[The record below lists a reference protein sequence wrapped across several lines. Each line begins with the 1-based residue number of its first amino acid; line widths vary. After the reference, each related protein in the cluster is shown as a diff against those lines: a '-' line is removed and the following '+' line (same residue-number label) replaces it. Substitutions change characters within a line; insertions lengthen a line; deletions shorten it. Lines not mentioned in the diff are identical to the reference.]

1 MKNQKVNA
9 SLVLLIFFVAATYIP
24 LFINGG
30 IIVDDWGDISHNLSC
45 LGFIDCYRT
54 WFPLFSNR
62 PLAPL
67 PITALTFIFENNYA
81 GYLIANSLIYF
92 LAIALCAKI
101 IDKLCDYSTAII
113 FCAIASIPMIA
124 MPLIASPINQST
136 ATVSFLFWSLSLHS
150 LFKFIHKDDKL
161 SYVAS
166 YIWLLLAFLTYEVIL
181 PLLVLSVLL
190 PFIDKPE
197 TLLKKPLN
205 YLTKY
210 VLPVLLV
217 LFLVTLWQKG
227 VAPQFMDVDSRLK
240 FQPSHIIP
248 KMHTWAHVFFAQ
260 IPKLFLKI
268 APYLNLY
275 NLLTGL
281 LIVATLWKG
290 IRQNKLGGDPQRAI
304 RFTWVAT
311 LCFLSSCSIFI
322 LSDESA
328 VSSGYQARGLS
339 STWFAFALLFA
350 GISSLINKKHYF
362 LIIPLVVIGFF
373 SSISYGVQR
382 DQYIKSWELQTR
394 IIGDVSQLI
403 LLNNVSAPAVIV
415 GNVPKYLESNYN
427 DEIVFSQPWDF
438 GAALALNTNKVV
450 VDGFPIDSRNNDL
463 RFINISNDFVSAQNW
478 TGSNFKNL
486 WFYDFDPQSKRG
498 TLLRAVN
505 GEQLLKA
512 IKASSNLSSR

>member
-1 MKNQKVNA
+1 
-9 SLVLLIFFVAATYIP
+9 
-24 LFINGG
+24 
-30 IIVDDWGDISHNLSC
+30 
-45 LGFIDCYRT
+45 
-54 WFPLFSNR
+54 
-62 PLAPL
+62 
-67 PITALTFIFENNYA
+67 
-81 GYLIANSLIYF
+81 
-92 LAIALCAKI
+92 
-101 IDKLCDYSTAII
+101 
-113 FCAIASIPMIA
+113 
-124 MPLIASPINQST
+124 
-136 ATVSFLFWSLSLHS
+136 
-150 LFKFIHKDDKL
+150 
-161 SYVAS
+161 
-166 YIWLLLAFLTYEVIL
+166 
-181 PLLVLSVLL
+181 
-190 PFIDKPE
+190 
-197 TLLKKPLN
+197 
-205 YLTKY
+205 
-210 VLPVLLV
+210 
-217 LFLVTLWQKG
+217 
-227 VAPQFMDVDSRLK
+227 
-240 FQPSHIIP
+240 
-248 KMHTWAHVFFAQ
+248 
-260 IPKLFLKI
+260 LKI
-268 APYLNLY
+268 TSYLNLY

-281 LIVATLWKG
+281 LLVATLWKG
-290 IRQNKLGGDPQRAI
+290 IRQNKLGSNPQRAI

-362 LIIPLVVIGFF
+362 LIIPLVAIGFL
-373 SSISYGVQR
+373 SSISYSVQR
-382 DQYIKSWELQTR
+382 DQYIKSWELQTW

-512 IKASSNLSSR
+512 IKASSNLSSQ